1 VGLESRD
8 YVRDGSYTS
17 RLAGWGME
25 PFTPVV
31 KYLIIL
37 NVIVFL
43 LQIFVTR
50 TPPEAKEGKAPSQ
63 ESMKRWQEEMQE
75 KAIELDELSR
85 DVAKARLALKRH
97 KGDQAERDQLKAD
110 LAQREAEFKEKQEE
124 VRKINEEWTK
134 RYREEFGSGFG
145 FGSRASLVQEWL
157 QLSPD
162 KVKRGEVWR
171 LLTAAFCHDRILIWH
186 IFFNML
192 LLYWFGTRL
201 ESMYGSREF
210 LLFYLVAAVCGSAA
224 YVGLAWYTG
233 SNTPA
238 IGASGAVMGVMMLY
252 TIYYPFERF
261 MVFWVV
267 PIPLWA
273 MLGLY
278 VLYDLHPVLLALAGD
293 QFFTGV
299 AHAGHLGGLLFGFL
313 YYRFGLRLEA
323 VFGQRWKGTRI
334 PRRRSS
340 KPEPLRDPI
349 ILSYPK
355 PDELSERVDQVLQ
368 KISEHGKESL
378 TDEERDV
385 LIQASARYRGK
396 K

>member
-50 TPPEAKEGKAPSQ
+50 TPEPEAEQSKESL
-63 ESMKRWQEEMQE
+63 RDWQNEMQ
-75 KAIELDELSR
+75 L
-85 DVAKARLALKRH
+85 KAREVQKASDAVIDARAAVKQA
-97 KGDQAERDQLKAD
+97 KGDAAETEKLKAD
-110 LAQREAEFKEKQEE
+110 LAQKEAHLKQVQKEFEKA
-124 VRKINEEWTK
+124 NEEIAQ
-134 RYREEFGSGFG
+134 RYAEVGYGFG
-145 FGSRASLVQEWL
+145 NRSSIVQEWL
-157 QLSPD
+157 ELSPD

-171 LLTAAFCHDRILIWH
+171 LLTAAFCHHRFMIWH

-192 LLYWFGTRL
+192 MLYWFGTRL

-210 LLFYLVAAVCGSAA
+210 LLFYLVAAICGSAA
-224 YVGLAWYTG
+224 YVALAWYTG

-252 TIYYPFERF
+252 VIYYPFERF
-261 MVFWVV
+261 MVFWVIPV
-267 PIPLWA
+267 PLWA
-273 MLGLY
+273 LLSLY
-278 VLYDLHPVLLALAGD
+278 VLYDVHPVLLALAGD
-293 QFFTGV
+293 RFFTGV

-313 YYRFGLRLEA
+313 YWRFGLRLEA
-323 VFGQRWKGTRI
+323 VFGQKWKGTRI
-334 PRRRSS
+334 PRRR
-340 KPEPLRDPI
+340 KAEPFREPV

-355 PDELSERVDQVLQ
+355 PDALSERVDEVLK

-378 TDEERDV
+378 TDEEREV